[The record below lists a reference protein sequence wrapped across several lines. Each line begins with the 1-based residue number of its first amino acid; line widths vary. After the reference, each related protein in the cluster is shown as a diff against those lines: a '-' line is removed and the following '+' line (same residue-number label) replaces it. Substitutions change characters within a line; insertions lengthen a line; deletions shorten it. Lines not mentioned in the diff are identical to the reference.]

1 MRDKNGA
8 TRARSALACA
18 VWGVAALTGCMLD
31 IDDPAA
37 DDEADVADDG
47 IGQETEAVTGG
58 NLGGANLAGANLG
71 GANLAGANLGGANL
85 GGTNLAGAN
94 LGGANLGGANLG
106 GNNLGGNNLAAT
118 NLAGAN
124 LAGSTATG
132 SYVGLGCPISGTT
145 HLGTDLTLSTVG
157 VDIHALGATVANKT
171 LRSGEEA
178 FTRTK
183 ACIVMGIGST
193 ALAKLIGQN
202 SGTTMYAAVRLLP
215 WGFAATKGGAVTL
228 NAWEVV
234 MWGSARYS
242 VFIVASPKD
251 ATYAGVTGFIK
262 AVWRWAAPT
271 TKTLKIGQIGGGQT
285 VQTYT
290 GMMNAGAQVLAS
302 ATSEKSYI
310 AGELA
315 FATATTNNQVVNVDF
330 ASWVRKSNNTS
341 ALILGN
347 VAGSPPWAEG
357 SIMALDMPDG
367 SVQMFQRRPPTN
379 YSLSAADKLY
389 TAYQDWQQ
397 GRRSTKPVPRRCA
410 GWLLIKAANY
420 NEVIPSGKCDPYLT
434 PAFNLSGNLNI
445 DLVFG
450 AATWASA
457 GATAQPYSANM
468 VLDSPS
474 DSGQMTACTREHP
487 DVFGQC
493 DSGAGPFPVISET
506 YIHLWD
512 PPYDPYP

>member
-94 LGGANLGGANLG
+94 LGGANLGGANLAG
-106 GNNLGGNNLAAT
+106 ANLAGANLAGA

-234 MWGSARYS
+234 MW
-242 VFIVASPKD
+242 
-251 ATYAGVTGFIK
+251 
-262 AVWRWAAPT
+262 
-271 TKTLKIGQIGGGQT
+271 
-285 VQTYT
+285 
-290 GMMNAGAQVLAS
+290 
-302 ATSEKSYI
+302 
-310 AGELA
+310 
-315 FATATTNNQVVNVDF
+315 
-330 ASWVRKSNNTS
+330 
-341 ALILGN
+341 
-347 VAGSPPWAEG
+347 
-357 SIMALDMPDG
+357 
-367 SVQMFQRRPPTN
+367 
-379 YSLSAADKLY
+379 
-389 TAYQDWQQ
+389 
-397 GRRSTKPVPRRCA
+397 
-410 GWLLIKAANY
+410 
-420 NEVIPSGKCDPYLT
+420 
-434 PAFNLSGNLNI
+434 
-445 DLVFG
+445 
-450 AATWASA
+450 
-457 GATAQPYSANM
+457 
-468 VLDSPS
+468 
-474 DSGQMTACTREHP
+474 
-487 DVFGQC
+487 
-493 DSGAGPFPVISET
+493 
-506 YIHLWD
+506 
-512 PPYDPYP
+512 

>member
-58 NLGGANLAGANLG
+58 NLGGANLAGA
-71 GANLAGANLGGANL
+71 
-85 GGTNLAGAN
+85 
-94 LGGANLGGANLG
+94 
-106 GNNLGGNNLAAT
+106 

-234 MWGSARYS
+234 MW
-242 VFIVASPKD
+242 
-251 ATYAGVTGFIK
+251 
-262 AVWRWAAPT
+262 
-271 TKTLKIGQIGGGQT
+271 
-285 VQTYT
+285 
-290 GMMNAGAQVLAS
+290 
-302 ATSEKSYI
+302 
-310 AGELA
+310 
-315 FATATTNNQVVNVDF
+315 
-330 ASWVRKSNNTS
+330 
-341 ALILGN
+341 
-347 VAGSPPWAEG
+347 
-357 SIMALDMPDG
+357 
-367 SVQMFQRRPPTN
+367 
-379 YSLSAADKLY
+379 
-389 TAYQDWQQ
+389 
-397 GRRSTKPVPRRCA
+397 
-410 GWLLIKAANY
+410 
-420 NEVIPSGKCDPYLT
+420 
-434 PAFNLSGNLNI
+434 
-445 DLVFG
+445 
-450 AATWASA
+450 
-457 GATAQPYSANM
+457 
-468 VLDSPS
+468 
-474 DSGQMTACTREHP
+474 
-487 DVFGQC
+487 
-493 DSGAGPFPVISET
+493 
-506 YIHLWD
+506 
-512 PPYDPYP
+512 